1 VTRALRSEL
10 LKMRTMPG
18 MWVVLLLTFPL
29 TALFLLVAFG
39 NAGSHEFPQQTFA
52 HVSSLTDRR
61 LLLGAGFRAV
71 TLLAP
76 LLGVLCVT
84 TEYRHK
90 TITGTLL
97 LTPQRSHVL
106 VAKIMATS
114 IWAIAMVL
122 ITFVTVAAVGLPWNA
137 AMGGSVSSVT
147 DQAGAVLPELLVATI
162 LLALFGVGFGTL
174 VKNQIAGVLVTIG
187 GTLILEPIIVALATG
202 VFHYNLNWLPNEA
215 TAAFAGILTKGLGF
229 GGGGGGGGGGGDGG
243 INFRLLEWWAGG
255 IIMAGWGLVPLT
267 IGYFTTFRKD
277 VT

>member
-1 VTRALRSEL
+1 VTRTVRAEL

-29 TALFLLVAFG
+29 TALFVLGAFAVAG
-39 NAGSHEFPQQTFA
+39 AHEFPQQTFA
-52 HVSSLTDRR
+52 HASTLSDRR
-61 LLLGAGFRAV
+61 VLLGAGFRPV

-106 VAKIMATS
+106 VAKIVTTS
-114 IWAIAMVL
+114 VWAIGMVL
-122 ITFVTVAAVGLPWNA
+122 ITFVTVAAMGLTWNA
-137 AMGGSVSSVT
+137 AMGGSVSSIT
-147 DQAGAVLPELLVATI
+147 DQVGAVVPELFVATI
-162 LLALFGVGFGTL
+162 LLALFGLGFGTL

-187 GTLILEPIIVALATG
+187 GTLILEPIIVGLANA

-229 GGGGGGGGGGGDGG
+229 GGGGGGGGGGGL
-243 INFRLLEWWAGG
+243 NLRLLTWWAGG
-255 IIMAGWGLVPLT
+255 IVMAGWGLVPLT